1 VGDDF
6 VRRNRSLRFLNQT
19 AVILRLMPRRHMQA
33 KPLVPT
39 VDSADWSTTGEF
51 VPSDLCIDAIASLL
65 LDLTEAESSDE
76 IEPLK

>member
-1 VGDDF
+1 
-6 VRRNRSLRFLNQT
+6 
-19 AVILRLMPRRHMQA
+19 MQA